1 MADSTTIRATL
12 NTVRVV
18 LLMKARSTTNCRTV
32 STVLMLSHSCHVVG
46 QLKSRFDGFLDG
58 LGRGDQDEGERDQE
72 DHDRGEDR
80 HDAGH
85 PADHAFAPHEFLSL
99 RPRKMLIGTMMAA
112 TIRNRI
118 TLPAVDR
125 P

>member
-1 MADSTTIRATL
+1 MATL

-32 STVLMLSHSCHVVG
+32 ITVLMLSHSCQVVG
-46 QLKSRFDGFLDG
+46 QLKSRFDASCIVLAAVTRMKANGI
-58 LGRGDQDEGERDQE
+58 RKITTEAMTATMPITQPSR
-72 DHDRGEDR
+72 
-80 HDAGH
+80 
-85 PADHAFAPHEFLSL
+85 AFALHEFLSR
-99 RPRKMLIGTMMAA
+99 RPRRMLIGTMMAA